1 MYAQTPFP
9 IGPFATRGEYPRIKL
24 YDGWKP
30 SGPQRRYRFRWFTR
44 RVHD

>member
-9 IGPFATRGEYPRIKL
+9 IGPFASRGDHPHAKL

-30 SGPQRRYRFRWFTR
+30 APERRFRFRLFTR
-44 RVHD
+44 KSHD